1 MAMSAS
7 SWTPPV
13 TLSPK
18 LSIWSRAFI
27 IGLAI
32 CNASKGF
39 TFRRTLC
46 WNNKRKYELEYQGLS
61 LLQSETFPSWRSQ
74 TGYRKSWAKTVQRQM
89 IIQKPTKELNKTSG
103 ARFEPLPLVNTVM
116 SHYFCYI
123 FPTSIMSPHN
133 GFNSQMTPLSGHHLF
148 SGQYLKSWNNC
159 KKEWEI

>member
-1 MAMSAS
+1 MIITIKRHIPSTRVPMAMSAS

-46 WNNKRKYELEYQGLS
+46 WNNKRKNGLEYQGLS
-61 LLQSETFPSWRSQ
+61 LLQYTETFPSWWSQ
-74 TGYRKSWAKTVQRQM
+74 TGYSKSWAKTVQRQM
-89 IIQKPTKELNKTSG
+89 RMQKPTKELNKTSG
-103 ARFEPLPLVNTVM
+103 PRFEPLPLVNTVM

-123 FPTSIMSPHN
+123 CCKFSLQAYLHTMVSIHKW
-133 GFNSQMTPLSGHHLF
+133 HH
-148 SGQYLKSWNNC
+148 
-159 KKEWEI
+159 

>member
-46 WNNKRKYELEYQGLS
+46 WNNKRKYGLEYQGLS
-61 LLQSETFPSWRSQ
+61 LLQYIETFPSWRSQ
-74 TGYRKSWAKTVQRQM
+74 TGYSKYWAKTVQ
-89 IIQKPTKELNKTSG
+89 
-103 ARFEPLPLVNTVM
+103 
-116 SHYFCYI
+116 
-123 FPTSIMSPHN
+123 
-133 GFNSQMTPLSGHHLF
+133 SQMRTQKRTEQDFRCSFWASATSEYCNVTLFLSNFPNKHNVSTQWF
-148 SGQYLKSWNNC
+148 QFINDTIKRPPSIQRPVFKVLK
-159 KKEWEI
+159 